1 MTQHLLRILLMYE
14 LESSKVAPF
23 WWSGKFSAPGESVI
37 AQHSAQS
44 GLTSTD
50 CALAQWSAYT
60 TVHSSH
66 SLAFKLFETL
76 LEKLVR
82 HIRTVESTSDDAKMF
97 WEGIRKLLPSCFS
110 VLRNIRKRTA
120 GDKNAVKIL
129 NEVVSILSIVGKLT
143 PPTDFDLFPRNVYG
157 YVLGNF
163 SHALRLIE
171 CPVYSW
177 LKNIDATGPI
187 EMRTIVE
194 EAIRCGAKEYF
205 HHVNGIANKKGC
217 DEDKLQNIIKITQLI
232 RSDLQRG
239 IEYYDKLFQ
248 E

>member
-1 MTQHLLRILLMYE
+1 MWFTLDKKSKVKHQGYIKMRMSFSADKISKVAIQEHKVSSLSFHSKKILRINENIPISTQHLLRILLMYE

-23 WWSGKFSAPGESVI
+23 WWSGKFSVQGEAVI

-60 TVHSSH
+60 TAHSSH

-82 HIRTVESTSDDAKMF
+82 HIRTAESTSDDVKMF

-129 NEVVSILSIVGKLT
+129 NEVVSILAFVGKLT
-143 PPTDFDLFPRNVYG
+143 PPTDFDLFPRNIYG
-157 YVLGNF
+157 YVSPFNPRRSLT
-163 SHALRLIE
+163 S
-171 CPVYSW
+171 
-177 LKNIDATGPI
+177 
-187 EMRTIVE
+187 
-194 EAIRCGAKEYF
+194 
-205 HHVNGIANKKGC
+205 
-217 DEDKLQNIIKITQLI
+217 ITN
-232 RSDLQRG
+232 
-239 IEYYDKLFQ
+239 
-248 E
+248 